1 MRRRLH
7 VRPGNGRLHGLR
19 PPAARRP
26 GRRHRSRDRHA
37 RPIATHQRRPGYA
50 GMNIALPDSLCVLER
65 GWLSA
70 NNILC
75 LDGDTATLVD
85 SGYVSHAEQTLALVR
100 HTLAGKRLTRLLN
113 THSHSDHIGGNA
125 ALKAAYD
132 CEIIVPAGLH
142 AAIADWD
149 EDALLLSPLG
159 QQNARFQ
166 HDSLIGAGAEI
177 EMGGLNWQA
186 LAVPGHDME
195 ALAYYN
201 PEKRILISG
210 DALWENGFGVIF
222 PELLGEADGL
232 NHTRATLDMLSS
244 LAIDVVIPGHGRPFD
259 TVDAAIERAYRRL
272 GMFAQ
277 ELDKLAWHGIK
288 VIVSFAMLERRS
300 LPQKDFP
307 EFILGLPFA
316 DDVNRRILGLPAEQL
331 VARIE
336 RELLLVGALTLQ
348 DGMLTAGA

>member
-1 MRRRLH
+1 
-7 VRPGNGRLHGLR
+7 
-19 PPAARRP
+19 
-26 GRRHRSRDRHA
+26 
-37 RPIATHQRRPGYA
+37 
-50 GMNIALPDSLCVLER
+50 MNVALPDNLHVLER

-149 EDALLLSPLG
+149 QDALLLSPLG

-166 HDSLIGAGAEI
+166 HDSLIGAGSEI

-232 NHTRATLDMLSS
+232 RHTRATLEMLAR
-244 LAIDVVIPGHGRPFD
+244 LPIDIVIPGHGRPFD
-259 TVDAAIERAYRRL
+259 TVDAAFERAFRRVDQ
-272 GMFAQ
+272 FTQ
-277 ELDKLAWHGIK
+277 NIQQLAWHAIK
-288 VIVSFAMLERRS
+288 VIVSFAMLEKRQINRCG
-300 LPQKDFP
+300 FP
-307 EFILGLPFA
+307 AFILALPFA
-316 DDVNRRILGLPAEQL
+316 ADVNARFLNLAEDAL
-331 VARIE
+331 VAKVE
-336 RELLLVGALTLQ
+336 RELLLVNALKLEGETLS
-348 DGMLTAGA
+348 AAA